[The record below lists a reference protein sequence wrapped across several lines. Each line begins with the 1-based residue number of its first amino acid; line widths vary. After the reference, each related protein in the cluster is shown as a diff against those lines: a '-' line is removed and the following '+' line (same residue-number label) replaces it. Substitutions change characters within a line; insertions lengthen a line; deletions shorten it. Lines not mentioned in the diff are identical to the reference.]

1 MNLTTIC
8 SVGLAATVLVCGM
21 DVFCA
26 ATAKNRLYASDIVWA
41 LLFAG
46 VQAFVF
52 VWSAQGLVEADEG
65 ALTLMSVVVLDIAC
79 LAAAHLSL
87 SRRAASGRLMLAA
100 APSDWT
106 AYRVVSVFVAL
117 TALAAAAAL
126 CVLAV
131 ELPHNFALEQVNAKT
146 VFVEW
151 ELLYAALVGLYFLG
165 QRHAVLPSLVPVASM
180 GIGVAEHFV
189 FLFKG
194 QPIQPGDMLAIGTA
208 AAVSDGYVYTLS
220 AQCLWGLTAGVA
232 ALLVC
237 VVLARFRRRP
247 EHFSDACF
255 SPAHRNAGI
264 LANAIAGAAVL
275 ACIVSNV
282 TGGGTTNTEFEFLTG
297 CSMANFGPGVYPYT
311 VYDLSRAE
319 GLPRQF
325 SALGYATTAMHPQIG
340 TNWNRVNAY
349 SDLGFD
355 RFLTIDD
362 FEGSDTLRG
371 HVTDRATYD
380 KVLDVLASGSEPQ
393 FIFDVTMQNHSGY
406 DTGLLGEEDTTHL
419 SIDGAD
425 DPLVDEY
432 VSLIR
437 HSDEDLEYF
446 IERLR
451 ELDRPVVLVFFG
463 DHQPY
468 LTQGYNDLWYPGED
482 AAEHARRV
490 YQTDYVVWA
499 NYDIAGCDQVS
510 EVDDVSASFLD
521 SEVAQL
527 IGAPL
532 TSFQKAHIELRR
544 ALPEIS
550 AACYE
555 DAAGGW
561 FLPNV
566 DCGID
571 ATDQARADFA
581 TMQFY
586 DLFRD
591 GQGIYSS
598 RLQDEPNVDPV
609 AR

>member
-26 ATAKNRLYASDIVWA
+26 ATAKKRLYASDIVWA

-52 VWSAQGLVEADEG
+52 AWSAQGLIEADEG
-65 ALTLMSVVVLDIAC
+65 ALMLMSVVVLDIAC

-87 SRRAASGRLMLAA
+87 SRRAASSRLMLAA

-237 VVLARFRRRP
+237 VVLAPFRRRP

-325 SALGYATTAMHPQIG
+325 SALGFATTVMHPQIG

-419 SIDGAD
+419 NIDGAD

-510 EVDDVSASFLD
+510 EVDDVSASFLA

>member
-26 ATAKNRLYASDIVWA
+26 ATAKKRLYASDIVWA

-52 VWSAQGLVEADEG
+52 MWSAQGLVEADEG

-237 VVLARFRRRP
+237 VVLALFRRRP

-451 ELDRPVVLVFFG
+451 ELDRPVVLVLFG

-510 EVDDVSASFLD
+510 EVDDVSASFLA

-571 ATDQARADFA
+571 ATDRARADFA

-598 RLQDEPNVDPV
+598 QLQDEPNVDPV